1 MALLL
6 AGTVVLATP
15 GCRNRGEAAKQELK
29 ETGYEITPESFFR
42 AAESDDVPT
51 MEKLV
56 KGGIAADVR
65 NSEGNTALHAAA
77 AAGMMKSADFLLD
90 QKLPVDVPGADDR
103 TPLMTAVMKG
113 SPAMVRYLLSQR
125 ADPLK
130 KDAKGYRPLTLAVH
144 ESRPEVVAEL
154 APYDRDS
161 LDTALLL
168 AALEG
173 KAGVIDSLTSY
184 GASVY
189 ARTDDGRTPLML
201 AAENGNIEAVEML
214 ISVGANRFSMDEEG
228 RIAADMAREAGH
240 EELALRLSEEP
251 GKEEFGI
258 EEPGDLGAEMLAQME
273 KADQAAGLIPPESA
287 AGGAAGGG
295 VGTASHQ
302 PPAVL
307 EGATLKEI
315 AGPVKAPVS
324 AGSVAAAPLPLKM
337 RAYRQKE
344 LPLRIESVK
353 GETASV
359 RVAGSGVRQVQRGTS
374 IPGTSLTI
382 VRLQHRM
389 KEQKDSSA
397 GPTEVSV
404 VEVEDAGTG
413 HKRELVAGL
422 ASTAHDPVALVEDG
436 GGRRYLARAGQK
448 FSGQD
453 GSRYVV
459 VDVRPNQMV
468 IENLSKAE
476 VITVPLRGPRG

>member
-15 GCRNRGEAAKQELK
+15 GCKDQGEAAKQELK
-29 ETGYEITPESFFR
+29 EKGYEITPESFFR
-42 AAESDDVPT
+42 AAESDDVAI

-56 KGGIAADVR
+56 KGGIAPDVR
-65 NSEGNTALHAAA
+65 DAAGNTALHAAA
-77 AAGMMKSADFLLD
+77 AAGMMKAADFLLD
-90 QKLPVDVPGADDR
+90 RKLPVDVAGEEDR
-103 TPLMTAVMKG
+103 TPLMMAVIKG

-144 ESRPEVVAEL
+144 EGRAQMVSEL
-154 APYDRDS
+154 AAYDREG

-173 KAGVIDSLTSY
+173 KAAVIDALTAY

-189 ARTDDGRTPLML
+189 ARTDDGRTALML
-201 AAENGNIEAVEML
+201 AAENGNVEAVEML
-214 ISVGANRFSMDEEG
+214 IEVGANRFSMDEEG

-240 EELALRLSEEP
+240 EELALRLAEEP
-251 GKEEFGI
+251 GREEFGI

-273 KADQAAGLIPPESA
+273 KADRAAGLIPPESP
-287 AGGAAGGG
+287 GGTVGGG
-295 VGTASHQ
+295 RH
-302 PPAVL
+302 PAPALL
-307 EGATLKEI
+307 EGATLAEI
-315 AGPVKAPVS
+315 AGPVSARVS
-324 AGSVAAAPLPLKM
+324 AGPAASSTVPLKM

-344 LPLRIESVK
+344 LPMRVESVK
-353 GETASV
+353 GETASI
-359 RVAGSGVRQVQRGTS
+359 RVAGGGVQEVRKGAP

-382 VRLQHRM
+382 VRLQRRM
-389 KEQKDSSA
+389 KEEKDSA
-397 GPTEVSV
+397 GGPTEVSV
-404 VEVEDAGTG
+404 VEVTDAGTG
-413 HKRELVAGL
+413 RTRELVSGL
-422 ASTAHDPVALVEDG
+422 PSTAHDPVALVEDG

-448 FSGQD
+448 FSGED

-468 IENLSKAE
+468 IENLSEAE

>member
-1 MALLL
+1 MVLLL
-6 AGTVVLATP
+6 AGTVLLASP
-15 GCRNRGEAAKQELK
+15 GCKDRGEAAKQELK
-29 ETGYEITPESFFR
+29 EKGYELTPESFFR
-42 AAESDDVPT
+42 AAESDDVAT

-56 KGGIAADVR
+56 KGGIAPDVR
-65 NSEGNTALHAAA
+65 DGEGNTALHAAA

-90 QKLPVDVPGADDR
+90 HKLPVDVPGTEDR
-103 TPLMTAVMKG
+103 TPLMTAVLKG
-113 SPAMVRYLLSQR
+113 SPGMVRYLLSQR

-144 ESRPEVVAEL
+144 EARPEIVAEL

-173 KAGVIDSLTSY
+173 KAGVIDSLTAY

-201 AAENGNIEAVEML
+201 AAENGHIEAVEML
-214 ISVGANRFSMDEEG
+214 IGVGANRFSMDEQG

-251 GKEEFGI
+251 AKEEFGI
-258 EEPGDLGAEMLAQME
+258 EEPEDLGAEMLAQME
-273 KADQAAGLIPPESA
+273 KADQAAGLISPEPA
-287 AGGAAGGG
+287 AGGAAGTGN
-295 VGTASHQ
+295 HQ
-302 PPAVL
+302 LPVSL
-307 EGATLKEI
+307 EGATLREI
-315 AGPVKAPVS
+315 AGPVPGGA
-324 AGSVAAAPLPLKM
+324 SVASPVPLKM

-344 LPLRIESVK
+344 LPLRIESVV
-353 GETASV
+353 GETATV
-359 RVAGSGVRQVQRGTS
+359 RVAGSGVRQVPKGTA
-374 IPGTSLTI
+374 IPGTALTI
-382 VRLQHRM
+382 VRLQRRM

-404 VEVEDAGTG
+404 VEVEEAGTG
-413 HKRELVAGL
+413 RKRELVTGL
-422 ASTAHDPVALVEDG
+422 ASAAHDPVALVEDG
-436 GGRRYLARAGQK
+436 GGKRYLARAGQS
-448 FSGQD
+448 FSGPD

-476 VITVPLRGPRG
+476 VITVSLRGPRG